1 MDPSIQLTSIDRIA
15 KLEPMPNPSS
25 SDTTIQ
31 NPADNSQPEK
41 ERFNPSLR
49 ETPVHEPADVIP
61 SKQQESLLDWLKR
74 TGRLIARDTLEP
86 VGGFGQEEEEIS
98 ELIVD
103 DTSDDY
109 EENDEEMEE

>member
-1 MDPSIQLTSIDRIA
+1 
-15 KLEPMPNPSS
+15 MPNPSLQEETS
-25 SDTTIQ
+25 I
-31 NPADNSQPEK
+31 PEK
-41 ERFNPSLR
+41 ADESQSKEVFNPSLR

-86 VGGFGQEEEEIS
+86 VEGYRPEEEEIS

-109 EENDEEMEE
+109 GDNDEEMEE